1 MITLDFIINA
11 ISLGSTYALLSL
23 GMVIVYGILKLV
35 NFAYGELIMIAG
47 YSLFVFALGPRLPW
61 IVMAVLAVGVAV
73 LTSYLT
79 ERVAFR
85 PVRSNSLTAMLI
97 TSFAVST
104 LLQNAALLIISPRAR
119 AVPLPAIFNE
129 SAIVLGQ
136 SVPIRNILAIV
147 TSLLLLGLLVL
158 LMRRTVLGIALR
170 AASDNFRMTRM
181 LGVPANLV
189 ISAAFAISGL
199 LAGVVALFWV
209 GRTASVTP
217 TIGAAPLLVAFVA
230 TVIGGMRS
238 LLGAVVGGYIYGIL
252 FSLIGVLLP
261 QGMLE
266 FREAFMFVVVILILL
281 FRPEGLIKGANS
293 SRRVG

>member
-1 MITLDFIINA
+1 VITLDFAINA
-11 ISLGSTYALLSL
+11 ISLGSTYALWAL
-23 GMVIVYGILKLV
+23 GMVIVYGILNLV
-35 NFAYGELIMIAG
+35 NFAYGELIMISG
-47 YSLFVFALGPRLPW
+47 YSLFVLALGPRLPW
-61 IVMAVLAVGVAV
+61 FVMAVLAVGVAV

-85 PVRSNSLTAMLI
+85 PVREKSLTAMLI

-119 AVPLPAIFNE
+119 GVPLPEVFSE

-136 SVPIRNILAIV
+136 SIPIRNLLAIG
-147 TSLLLLGLLVL
+147 TSTLLLILLVVL
-158 LMRRTVLGIALR
+158 LRRTVLGIALR

-189 ISAAFAISGL
+189 ISVAFAISGL
-199 LAGVVALFWV
+199 LAGVVAMFWV

-217 TIGAAPLLVAFVA
+217 TIGSAPLLVAFVA

-238 LLGAVVGGYIYGIL
+238 LVGAVVGGYVYGIV

-261 QGMLE
+261 QGLLE
-266 FREAFMFVVVILILL
+266 FREAFMFVIVILILL
-281 FRPEGLIKGANS
+281 FRPEGIVRGSAARKMS
-293 SRRVG
+293 